1 MINSELRNNQGIAVD
16 MIDTL
21 MGGIA
26 VNHIM
31 GPFRLFKKTV
41 QQGRSEQ
48 LKIVSPSLLV
58 DVVLGWPG

>member
-1 MINSELRNNQGIAVD
+1 MIIRELLNDQGIAVD
-16 MIDTL
+16 RIDTL
-21 MGGIA
+21 VGGIA

-31 GPFRLFKKTV
+31 GSSRLFKKTV

-58 DVVLGWPG
+58 DVSPGWPG